1 MKIGLFTI
9 HKSCDS
15 FGAALQAYATYRVL
29 TELGHD
35 VEIIDAAY
43 PKFLTYIP
51 SKRFPTYY
59 QHNYYKSRPFD
70 FLARIKNL
78 KSYYRFCKFNKLCKY
93 SRHYYGYDS
102 LYRNPP
108 NYDLY
113 VTGSDQVWN
122 PTLDLNIEPFLLTF
136 TPENA
141 RRISYASSIGLDHM
155 PEEFKDVFIN
165 GIKRFQNISVREE
178 KAKEIIQQLT
188 GRNDIEVVLDPTML
202 ITGSQWREIAKTPPI
217 KDYVLCFCL
226 RIDRNKLDIALNIA
240 NQRQKRLVVIG
251 HKIKG
256 YDTTM
261 FINDA
266 GPLEWLGWM
275 DNAEFIFTDSFHGTA
290 FAINLC
296 KQFNVFISDP
306 SKASRITNL
315 LQTINLSGNIYNR
328 NVSITPIIYNN
339 HLNNVIAS
347 MRQESLCFI
356 LNSLNL

>member
-1 MKIGLFTI
+1 MKIGLVTI

-15 FGAALQAYATYRVL
+15 FGAALQAYATYHIL
-29 TELGHD
+29 TKMGHD

-59 QHNYYKSRPFD
+59 QNNYYKSRPFD
-70 FLARIKNL
+70 FWARIKNL
-78 KSYYRFCKFNKLCKY
+78 KSYYRFRKFNKLCKY
-93 SRHYYGYDS
+93 SRHYFGYDS

-108 NYDLY
+108 IYDLY
-113 VTGSDQVWN
+113 LTGSDQVWN

-136 TPENA
+136 APESA
-141 RRISYASSIGLDHM
+141 RRISYASSIGLDNM

-165 GIKRFQNISVREE
+165 GIKHFQHISVREE

-202 ITGSQWREIAKTPPI
+202 IPGSQWREIAKTPSI
-217 KDYVLCFCL
+217 EDYVLCFCL
-226 RIDRNKLDIALNIA
+226 RIDNNKLDIALDIA
-240 NQRQKRLVVIG
+240 NQRHKRLVVIG

-256 YDTTM
+256 YKNVLFVD
-261 FINDA
+261 DA

-290 FAINLC
+290 FAINLF
-296 KQFNVFISDP
+296 KPFKYFISD
-306 SKASRITNL
+306 STKSSRITNL
-315 LQTINLSGNIYNR
+315 ISRLDIDNCLFSENVFSYIYKKDIEQR
-328 NVSITPIIYNN
+328 LLFERKKSFVFLKTAI
-339 HLNNVIAS
+339 
-347 MRQESLCFI
+347 ES
-356 LNSLNL
+356 